1 MLFKKKTPVQK
12 LRERPEWYVRELP
25 DTIRV
30 PALEGH
36 RPQEVSVPLEDA
48 TLVDMAFA
56 IVGIEAQVAQARR
69 GLSGLREL
77 YEQARKRGA
86 IGSNTVAEV
95 FFSDEFQEVAK

>member
-1 MLFKKKTPVQK
+1 MFFKKKTLFQK

-36 RPQEVSVPLEDA
+36 RPQEVTVPLEDA
-48 TLVDMAFA
+48 TLDDIAFA
-56 IVGIEAQVAQARR
+56 IVGIEAQVAKARR

-86 IGSNTVAEV
+86 AGTNTVAEV
-95 FFSDEFQEVAK
+95 FFGDEFEEVSK